1 MKKKKKKYH
10 TKNMNIVKNIY
21 MNLEQKKEKDIIK
34 IKKSIKNIMKKI
46 KNTAKKLAKNTI
58 LKTKKKYQL
67 TIKFIKVNI

>member
-1 MKKKKKKYH
+1 MKKIKNKYH
-10 TKNMNIVKNIY
+10 IKNMNIVKNIY
-21 MNLEQKKEKDIIK
+21 MNLEQKTEKDIIK

-58 LKTKKKYQL
+58 LKTKKNYQL